1 MAQTVRCR
9 PLRGHRRRSI
19 VKTRAGACAA
29 SARRDRRP
37 CVISRHLLRLCP
49 RLKGKPYAELRLPPR
64 REVAWAPPP
73 HIFCEL
79 PRRRRP
85 GRDAPPASGGGSGC
99 KAAAGAPV
107 GRRSGCGGAHDMRG
121 GTAALRARH
130 PQEVPGVRGVAA
142 RGPGPRGRGCGS
154 VSRSRGV
161 GEQKADTST
170 KKVFVSR
177 NVELHGPEQGV
188 VVHRHAQQCSI
199 RRRFPLHCT

>member
-99 KAAAGAPV
+99 K
-107 GRRSGCGGAHDMRG
+107 S
-121 GTAALRARH
+121 RARPRGDAWRH
-130 PQEVPGVRGVAA
+130 GCAPRAAPAGGSRCPGG
-142 RGPGPRGRGCGS
+142 RGPGAWPARPRMRIC
-154 VSRSRGV
+154 
-161 GEQKADTST
+161 
-170 KKVFVSR
+170 
-177 NVELHGPEQGV
+177 
-188 VVHRHAQQCSI
+188 
-199 RRRFPLHCT
+199 FPLARSGRTKSRHQHQESICFTKCRIAWS

>member
-1 MAQTVRCR
+1 MT
-9 PLRGHRRRSI
+9 
-19 VKTRAGACAA
+19 
-29 SARRDRRP
+29 
-37 CVISRHLLRLCP
+37 
-49 RLKGKPYAELRLPPR
+49 LRLPPR

-107 GRRSGCGGAHDMRG
+107 GRRSGCGGAHDAWNAMGQG
-121 GTAALRARH
+121 GHGQAR
-130 PQEVPGVRGVAA
+130 
-142 RGPGPRGRGCGS
+142 
-154 VSRSRGV
+154 
-161 GEQKADTST
+161 D
-170 KKVFVSR
+170 
-177 NVELHGPEQGV
+177 GPEQGV

>member
-107 GRRSGCGGAHDMRG
+107 GRRSGCGGAHD
-121 GTAALRARH
+121 AADADLFPAREEWENKK
-130 PQEVPGVRGVAA
+130 PTPA
-142 RGPGPRGRGCGS
+142 PRKYLFHEMSNCM
-154 VSRSRGV
+154 VLN
-161 GEQKADTST
+161 KASLCTGMPS
-170 KKVFVSR
+170 
-177 NVELHGPEQGV
+177 N
-188 VVHRHAQQCSI
+188 AQ
-199 RRRFPLHCT
+199 

>member
-1 MAQTVRCR
+1 MT
-9 PLRGHRRRSI
+9 
-19 VKTRAGACAA
+19 
-29 SARRDRRP
+29 
-37 CVISRHLLRLCP
+37 
-49 RLKGKPYAELRLPPR
+49 LRLPPR

-107 GRRSGCGGAHDMRG
+107 GRRSGCGGWNAMGQG
-121 GTAALRARH
+121 GHGQAR
-130 PQEVPGVRGVAA
+130 
-142 RGPGPRGRGCGS
+142 
-154 VSRSRGV
+154 
-161 GEQKADTST
+161 D
-170 KKVFVSR
+170 
-177 NVELHGPEQGV
+177 GPEQGV